1 MSQQEIN
8 ADAQSA
14 TDAQIKALLLDVHT
28 AIPAIVI
35 SFNAEQ
41 RTVQAQ
47 PAIKRIFREKGAVN
61 LPPCVDVPV
70 YFPSGGGF
78 ELTFP
83 VAKNDH
89 CLLIFS
95 ERCIDG
101 WWATGEILEPQ
112 DFRQHDLSDAFALVG
127 VWPRGKRPAVWT
139 GGAEFKG
146 ENCSLRLSNSEAKL
160 SFGSSFLTLDDEKL
174 ETNRPIHAP
183 NLVTPMADFNDH
195 KHPVGSTTTGT
206 PTL

>member
-1 MSQQEIN
+1 MSEKEIN

-14 TDAQIKALLLDVHT
+14 TEAQIKAMLLDVHT

-35 SFNAEQ
+35 SFDADE
-41 RTVQAQ
+41 RTLKAQ

-127 VWPRGKRPAVWT
+127 VWPRGKRPAVWME
-139 GGAEFKG
+139 GAELKG
-146 ENCSLRLSNSEAKL
+146 NSCSLRLNSGEARL
-160 SFGSSFLTLDDEKL
+160 SVGSSYLALSDEKL

-183 NLVTPMADFNDH
+183 NLVTPTANFNDH
-195 KHPVGSTTTGT
+195 KHQVGSTTSGT
-206 PTL
+206 PIL